1 MQKILIPVDGS
12 QHAERAVSS
21 VLKQFQS
28 AGQLDLHLLNVQVPV
43 ESGHARMFV
52 SKNDLDTYYRD
63 EGRQALAGAA
73 ALLKQAGV
81 PFTEHL
87 AIGHTAE
94 TIINFAQQ
102 HQFDQIVMGTHGRTG
117 LTNLLMG
124 SVASDVLRSSKV
136 PVTLVK

>member
-1 MQKILIPVDGS
+1 MKKVLIPVDGS
-12 QHAERAVSS
+12 SHADQAAASLISRHQAE
-21 VLKQFQS
+21 QI
-28 AGQLDLHLLNVQVPV
+28 DIHLLNVQIPV

-52 SKNDLDTYYRD
+52 NKDELDAYYRD
-63 EGRQALAGAA
+63 EGRKALASAA
-73 ALLKQAGV
+73 KLLKDAGV

-102 HQFDQIVMGTHGRTG
+102 HQFDEIVMGTHGRTG
-117 LTNLLMG
+117 LTSVLMG
-124 SVASDVLRSSKV
+124 SVASDVLKSSKV

>member
-12 QHAERAVSS
+12 QHAERAAAS
-21 VLKQFQS
+21 LIKQHQ
-28 AGQLDLHLLNVQVPV
+28 AGGALDIHLLNVQIPI

-52 SKNDLDTYYRD
+52 SKGDLDAYYRD
-63 EGRQALAGAA
+63 EGRQALQGAA
-73 ALLKQAGV
+73 KQLQQAGI

-87 AIGHTAE
+87 AIGHVAE
-94 TIINFAQQ
+94 TIVNFAQQ

-117 LTNLLMG
+117 LTGLLLG

>member
-1 MQKILIPVDGS
+1 MQKALIPVDGS

-21 VLKQFQS
+21 LIRQYQ
-28 AGQLDLHLLNVQVPV
+28 AAAQLDIHLLNVQIPI

-52 SKNDLDTYYRD
+52 SKNDLDADYRE
-63 EGRQALAGAA
+63 EGRQALDGAA
-73 ALLKQAGV
+73 KLLKQAGI

-87 AIGHTAE
+87 AIGHVAE

-117 LTNLLMG
+117 VTNLLLG

>member
-1 MQKILIPVDGS
+1 MQKALIPVDGS

-21 VLKQFQS
+21 LIRQYQ
-28 AGQLDLHLLNVQVPV
+28 AAAQLDIHLLNVQIPI

-52 SKNDLDTYYRD
+52 SKNDLDAYYRE
-63 EGRQALAGAA
+63 EGRQALDGAA
-73 ALLKQAGV
+73 KLLKQAGI

-87 AIGHTAE
+87 AIGHVAE

-117 LTNLLMG
+117 VTNLLLG

>member
-21 VLKQFQS
+21 LIKQHQ
-28 AGQLDLHLLNVQVPV
+28 AGAALDIHLLNVQIPI

-52 SKNDLDTYYRD
+52 TKNDLDTYYRD
-63 EGRQALAGAA
+63 EARQALEGSAKI
-73 ALLKQAGV
+73 LKQAGV
-81 PFTEHL
+81 PFAEHL
-87 AIGHTAE
+87 AIGHIAE

-117 LTNLLMG
+117 LTHLLMG
-124 SVASDVLRSSKV
+124 SVASDVLRASKV

>member
-12 QHAERAVSS
+12 QHAERAVST
-21 VLKQFQS
+21 VIKQFQ
-28 AGQLDLHLLNVQVPV
+28 ATGQLDIHLLNVQVPV

-52 SKNDLDTYYRD
+52 SKDDLDGYYRD

-73 ALLKQAGV
+73 SLLKQAGV
-81 PFTEHL
+81 PFSEHL

-102 HQFDQIVMGTHGRTG
+102 HQFDQIVMGTQGRTG
-117 LTNLLMG
+117 LANLLLG
-124 SVASDVLRSSKV
+124 SVASEVLQSGKV

>member
-12 QHAERAVSS
+12 ENAKRAVST
-21 VLKQFQS
+21 LIKQHQA
-28 AGQLDLHLLNVQVPV
+28 AGPLDIHLLNVQIPV
-43 ESGHARMFV
+43 ESGHARMFIK
-52 SKNDLDTYYRD
+52 KNDLDAYYRD
-63 EGRQALAGAA
+63 EGRKALESAA

-81 PFTEHL
+81 PFAEHL

-94 TIINFAQQ
+94 TIVNFAQQ

-117 LTNLLMG
+117 LTSLLLG

>member
-1 MQKILIPVDGS
+1 MQKVLIPVDGS
-12 QHAERAVSS
+12 EHAKHAVASLIKQH
-21 VLKQFQS
+21 Q
-28 AGQLDLHLLNVQVPV
+28 AGGALDIHLLNVQIPV

-52 SKNDLDTYYRD
+52 TKNDLDTYYRD
-63 EGRQALAGAA
+63 EGRQALEGAA
-73 ALLKQAGV
+73 TLLKQAGI
-81 PFTEHL
+81 PFSEHL

-117 LTNLLMG
+117 LTHVLLG
-124 SVASDVLRSSKV
+124 SVASNVLRSSKV

>member
-12 QHAERAVSS
+12 EHAERAVAS
-21 VLKQFQS
+21 LIKQYQ
-28 AGQLDLHLLNVQVPV
+28 ATGPLEIHLLNVQIPV

-52 SKNDLDTYYRD
+52 SKNDLETYYRD
-63 EGRQALAGAA
+63 EGKKALEGAA
-73 ALLKQAGV
+73 KLLKQAGI

-87 AIGHTAE
+87 AVGHVAE
-94 TIINFAQQ
+94 TIVNFAQQ

-117 LTNLLMG
+117 LTNLLLG

>member
-1 MQKILIPVDGS
+1 MQKILIPIDGS
-12 QHAERAVSS
+12 KHAESAVSS
-21 VLKQFQS
+21 LIKQYQAS
-28 AGQLDLHLLNVQVPV
+28 SQLDIHLLNVQVPV

-52 SKNDLDTYYRD
+52 SKNDLDAYYRD
-63 EGRQALAGAA
+63 EARKALDGAVQM
-73 ALLKQAGV
+73 LKQAGV

-102 HQFDQIVMGTHGRTG
+102 HQFDQIIMGTHGRTG
-117 LTNLLMG
+117 LTNLLLG
-124 SVASDVLRSSKV
+124 SVASDVLRASKV